1 MWFELQD
8 VSERKIR
15 FASILSVKDLIDRI
29 EDTVTEMEFRVE
41 KKNGKV
47 STITYVL
54 LKLLLFPTNLQIN

>member
-15 FASILSVKDLIDRI
+15 FASNLSVKDLIERI
-29 EDTVTEMEFRVE
+29 EDTATEMEFRVE